1 MNIAISKW
9 GNSIG
14 IRIPIIVTESLG
26 LRAGDQVA
34 FEIKDGGM
42 FIKKKQSTSQ
52 MFEQFYGKPYEEIT
66 QEDLG
71 TAETLD
77 WGEDIG
83 GEIF

>member
-14 IRIPIIVTESLG
+14 IRIPVIVTESLG
-26 LRAGDQVA
+26 LRAGDQVV

>member
-42 FIKKKQSTSQ
+42 FIKKKKSNSQ
-52 MFEQFYGKPYEEIT
+52 MFEKFSGKPYEEIT